1 MLRLGSASI
10 GTRPVAVAQ
19 HSDGDGFIDLSK
31 LCGDLGNLE
40 SLDDLLDLP
49 DAVLANGIGRARDAP
64 PDLSADDVALRC
76 PLVRPARVR
85 DGGIVIEHLTPAF
98 EQMALR
104 LRALGTDNAVDAA
117 EALESQIA
125 GINERPF
132 TTGDR
137 DLSTLSGPGDE
148 IVNPG
153 GEIDIELE
161 LACLIRRSE
170 AGAPEIFGYTLYND
184 WTLRDKQIKV
194 WAETRSLYG
203 GAKNFA
209 MSNTFGPMVVLASDC
224 GDPLALPMRA
234 EVNGE
239 VVASGDLSGAV
250 RSFPEA
256 LEHLFRDETI
266 SGHEF
271 FGTGTILGGCLFEQ
285 GRKLPENAH
294 VRLSCPAIGILENRV
309 RG

>member
-1 MLRLGSASI
+1 MLRLGSAFA
-10 GTRPVAVAQ
+10 GEHGVAVAQ
-19 HSDGDGFIDLSK
+19 HSDRNGFIDLSK
-31 LCGDLGNLE
+31 LCSDTGEPE

-49 DAVLANGIGRARDAP
+49 DAALAGCIARAREAS
-64 PDLSADDVALRC
+64 PDLSADDVTLRC

-85 DGGIVIEHLTPAF
+85 DGGIVTEHLTPAF
-98 EQMALR
+98 EQMTRR
-104 LRALGTDNAVDAA
+104 LRAIGTGNAIEAA
-117 EALESQIA
+117 EALEAQIA
-125 GINERPF
+125 GIDERPF
-132 TTGDR
+132 TSGDR

-148 IVNPG
+148 IENPG

-170 AGAPEIFGYTLYND
+170 SGEPEIFGYTLYND
-184 WTLRDKQIKV
+184 WTLRDVQIEV

-203 GAKNFA
+203 DAKNFA

-224 GDPLALPMRA
+224 GDPLALPMQA
-234 EVNGE
+234 EVDGE

-256 LEHLFRDETI
+256 LELLFRDENIT
-266 SGHEF
+266 GHEF

-294 VRLSCPAIGILENRV
+294 VRLSCPAVGVLENRV

>member
-1 MLRLGSASI
+1 MLRLGSAFL
-10 GTRPVAVAQ
+10 GENPLAVA
-19 HSDGDGFIDLSK
+19 GNGNEEEFVNLSQ
-31 LCGDLGNLE
+31 LCGDLGKLE

-49 DAVLANGIGRARDAP
+49 DEAVATCIARAREAS
-64 PDLSADDVALRC
+64 PDLSAADVALRC
-76 PLVRPARVR
+76 PLIRPSRVR
-85 DGGIVIEHLTPAF
+85 DGGIVTEHLKPAF
-98 EQMALR
+98 EQMRDR
-104 LRALGTDNAVDAA
+104 LVAMGTEKAIGAA
-117 EALESQIA
+117 EALDLQIA
-125 GINERPF
+125 SVPERPF

-153 GEIDIELE
+153 GEIDLE
-161 LACLIRRSE
+161 TEMACVIRQN
-170 AGAPEIFGYTLYND
+170 GMGHPEIFGYTLYND
-184 WTLRDKQIKV
+184 WTLRDLQIEV

-224 GDPLALPMRA
+224 GDPLTLQMQA
-234 EVNGE
+234 EVNGA

-256 LEHLFRDETI
+256 LEFLFREDNI
-266 SGHEF
+266 SGHEL

-285 GRKLPENAH
+285 GEKLPENAS
-294 VRLSCPAIGILENRV
+294 VRLSCSAIGVLENRV